1 MPELVIPVTAVH
13 TLTVTTTMRA
23 IAVCAIGLEKVLA
36 RDLAHLGFHDVAR
49 GAGRVVFN
57 VSADKLVED
66 LAKVNIGLRTADR
79 VLLVA
84 GEFKASDFDSFYQG
98 IASIPWDHYFTR
110 DTKLI
115 VERVRT
121 HTCALHAQA
130 ALQGMT
136 QKAIYSKL
144 MERFHVRKM
153 SETGATLEVRVYG
166 DNDWWQVV
174 IDTSGE
180 ALSRRG
186 YRRMTHAAPLKETIA
201 ASMLFLAGWSRT
213 RPFVDPFCGSG
224 TIGIEAALYAC
235 NSAPG
240 IKRNFAFERF
250 PGMDANRIED
260 VRVYFRQQARKD
272 IRTDILL
279 SDIDGRAISLAQSNA
294 KLAGISEFLQ
304 FSVADAREMSPV
316 RTRGVLLA
324 NPPYGQRLANPEEAR
339 ALYSELKPMLGRFLG
354 AGWECGFLSADE
366 DFAGAVGFTPT
377 SVRQI
382 VSGQET
388 LFFNWFSEKSED
400 IADGATVKIE

>member
-1 MPELVIPVTAVH
+1 
-13 TLTVTTTMRA
+13 MRA

-57 VSADKLVED
+57 VASDKLVED

-84 GEFKASDFDSFYQG
+84 GEFKAYDFDAFYQG
-98 IASIPWDHYFTR
+98 IASVPWDRYFEKDTR
-110 DTKLI
+110 LV
-115 VERVRT
+115 VERARAHHCT
-121 HTCALHAQA
+121 LHAQA
-130 ALQGMT
+130 TLQAMT
-136 QKAIYSKL
+136 QKAIYSSL
-144 MERFHVRKM
+144 MERFQVRKM
-153 SETGATLEVRVYG
+153 PETGATIEVRVYG

-201 ASMLFLAGWSRT
+201 ASMLFLAGWSRA
-213 RPFVDPFCGSG
+213 RPLVDPFCGSG

-260 VRVYFRQQARKD
+260 ARVYFKQQARKD
-272 IRTDILL
+272 IRTDILA
-279 SDIDGRAISLAQSNA
+279 SDIDGSAISLAQSNA
-294 KLAGISEFLQ
+294 KLAGISEFMK
-304 FSVADAREMSPV
+304 FAAADAREMSPAG
-316 RTRGVLLA
+316 TRGVLLA
-324 NPPYGQRLANPEEAR
+324 NPPYGQRLTSPEEAR
-339 ALYSELKPMLGRFLG
+339 ALYTELKPMIGRFLD
-354 AGWECGFLSADE
+354 ADWECGFLSADE
-366 DFAGAVGFTPT
+366 DFAGAVGYRPS

-388 LFFNWFSEKSED
+388 LYFNWFSGKPQEISDTAAARPE
-400 IADGATVKIE
+400 